1 VHAPLPS
8 VAADEGGAHA
18 PDAPPRH
25 WLAPALALLAVA
37 GWSALV
43 LARHVAGLE
52 APAAIMLEWC
62 PPVVLVLALYLALR
76 RPGVREAGRYAEAA
90 AALNRESLA
99 LEARLAGLNR
109 ELSLAREFL
118 AAQGRDLDA
127 LGRQAVERIGQHAG
141 HLAALVQ
148 DNAARVEALGSVSTT
163 AVGNMERLREG
174 LPVLA
179 AAARDVASNIG
190 NAGRVAEGHTEALTG
205 AFARLSEHGSQS
217 RQTVERLTGQLA
229 GSLADLEARSRLL
242 ADSISAR
249 FEALEARSA
258 GFALDLERHE
268 GEARDTLR
276 TRAAALGE
284 EVDKARHLLD
294 ESEAAA
300 LTSLRARLPRCATR
314 AR

>member
-1 VHAPLPS
+1 
-8 VAADEGGAHA
+8 
-18 PDAPPRH
+18 
-25 WLAPALALLAVA
+25 
-37 GWSALV
+37 
-43 LARHVAGLE
+43 
-52 APAAIMLEWC
+52 
-62 PPVVLVLALYLALR
+62 
-76 RPGVREAGRYAEAA
+76 
-90 AALNRESLA
+90 
-99 LEARLAGLNR
+99 
-109 ELSLAREFL
+109 
-118 AAQGRDLDA
+118 
-127 LGRQAVERIGQHAG
+127 
-141 HLAALVQ
+141 
-148 DNAARVEALGSVSTT
+148 
-163 AVGNMERLREG
+163 
-174 LPVLA
+174 VLA

-190 NAGRVAEGHTEALTG
+190 NVGRVAEGHTEALTG